1 MPPKEMTE
9 LDALSALA
17 AQDTEG
23 PRDRR
28 IESVCD
34 ETMNQ
39 AIIAVT
45 AELGSRSKAVRQLI
59 KEGAKARAARLARR
73 SARA

>member
-1 MPPKEMTE
+1 MTE
-9 LDALSALA
+9 FEALSALA
-17 AQDTEG
+17 EQDTEG

-34 ETMNQ
+34 ETMNA

-45 AELGSRSKAVRQLI
+45 DQVGSRSKAVRLLI
-59 KEGAKARAARLARR
+59 KEGAKYRAQRLARR
-73 SARA
+73 VRRA